1 MAIFNSYVKLPEGTD
16 SPSLP
21 ANIELSE
28 TSERTTIVLL
38 EMDNSQGLCPFF
50 LYQKRIKKEEHVF
63 RDQSMLI
70 EWSKVDSPIDYT
82 VIPLFFP
89 CPGVLYKKHGLGL
102 AA

>member
-38 EMDNSQGLCPFF
+38 EMDNSQGLCLF
-50 LYQKRIKKEEHVF
+50 LYQKGSKRKNMYLGI
-63 RDQSMLI
+63 SMLI

-82 VIPLFFP
+82 VSHYFSMSWSPIQ
-89 CPGVLYKKHGLGL
+89 KHGLGL